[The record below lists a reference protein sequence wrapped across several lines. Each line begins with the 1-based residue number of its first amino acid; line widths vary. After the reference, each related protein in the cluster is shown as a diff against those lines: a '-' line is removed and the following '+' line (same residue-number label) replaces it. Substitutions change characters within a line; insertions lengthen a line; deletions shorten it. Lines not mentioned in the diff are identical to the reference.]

1 VGRDRWGRFV
11 QSEQRVRGVGTING
25 SRLSGCAVSSDV
37 CLGWGQGGRWV
48 VICSCVHGQGPTLSG
63 WGAQHAVRQRGTG
76 VISESVAQGHCD
88 AEKVV

>member
-1 VGRDRWGRFV
+1 
-11 QSEQRVRGVGTING
+11 
-25 SRLSGCAVSSDV
+25 
-37 CLGWGQGGRWV
+37 V